1 MRKAF
6 ERVGDAC
13 RYVGATAAVL
23 LMSEGAALAQKV
35 PDGSRPD
42 GGIGDMAKTT
52 GAQAGDVAEATKW
65 GGIAIGT
72 LLIGAGLLK
81 LKQAADTQGQ
91 QVKYGDG
98 LWRLA
103 VGAGLAGMSSM
114 LAVSQNSMGIEG
126 DTFDGK

>member
-1 MRKAF
+1 MKGMF

-13 RYVGATAAVL
+13 RYVGATAAVF
-23 LMSEGAALAQKV
+23 LMTEGAAFAQRV

-42 GGIGDMAKTT
+42 GGIGDMAATT
-52 GAQAGDVAEATKW
+52 GAQAVDIYSATKVGSYAV
-65 GGIAIGT
+65 GG
-72 LLIGAGLLK
+72 LLVAAGLLK

-103 VGAGLAGMSSM
+103 VGACLAALPSM

-126 DTFDGK
+126 EGFE

>member
-1 MRKAF
+1 MKIF
-6 ERVGDAC
+6 EMVGDAC
-13 RYVGATAAVL
+13 RYVGASAAVFL
-23 LMSEGAALAQKV
+23 ASESAAFAQRV

-42 GGIGDMAKTT
+42 GGIGDMAATT
-52 GAQAGDVAEATKW
+52 GAQASDIATATKY
-65 GGIAIGT
+65 GGVAIGT

-114 LAVSQNSMGIEG
+114 MAVTQNSMGIDG
-126 DTFDGK
+126 DTFDGQ